1 MKEFQI
7 HFISFEKEKRI
18 NFFQSETRH
27 KKRATSF
34 LLLHLSKNCEKS
46 KDREYVLQA
55 SIIGF
60 ENCSSSLTVMSCSE
74 KNAKKRNL
82 KLKLRLKVIEKNK
95 TEKLLA

>member
-1 MKEFQI
+1 MKESQI

-27 KKRATSF
+27 EKRATSF

-60 ENCSSSLTVMSCSE
+60 ENCSSFLTVMSCSE
-74 KNAKKRNL
+74 KNQKDL
-82 KLKLRLKVIEKNK
+82 MIKLRL
-95 TEKLLA
+95 